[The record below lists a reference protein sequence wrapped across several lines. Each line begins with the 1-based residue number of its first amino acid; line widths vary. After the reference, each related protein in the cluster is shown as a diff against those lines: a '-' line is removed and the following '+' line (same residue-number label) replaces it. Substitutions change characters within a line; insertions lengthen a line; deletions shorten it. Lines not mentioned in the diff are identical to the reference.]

1 MFRCFISSFHFT
13 YIPVERSPN
22 WDNVALHDTSCL
34 ISMKIS
40 FQCCLTSMD
49 VTFSVRNKCFLS
61 FHHVAVSF
69 SGSLWDCVTSTLG
82 DWEQQHLVPYMERL
96 VKILLWGDKE
106 TLIVR
111 CLIMAQ
117 MAIHEAKK
125 VLRREIKKRVAA
137 MTDETKLKESTSIV
151 NQVSWS

>member
-1 MFRCFISSFHFT
+1 MYEFLNQKKITMFRCFISSFHFT

-69 SGSLWDCVTSTLG
+69 SGSLWDCVTYTLG

-96 VKILLWGDKE
+96 VKILLWGNKE
-106 TLIVR
+106 ER
-111 CLIMAQ
+111 Q
-117 MAIHEAKK
+117 PDYGPNGNS
-125 VLRREIKKRVAA
+125 RG
-137 MTDETKLKESTSIV
+137 KESAPAWNKEKGCSDDRR
-151 NQVSWS
+151 N